1 MNREEILDKQFKE
14 LSAMSP
20 MTISM
25 PPDRGYMLA
34 AIVQTASI
42 CLELPEATQAFCKE
56 FVNGFCDRYR
66 DQMPTVVKVIEDA
79 WQEPNLMTEDEFAE
93 VLGDKWRHIAQEVE
107 EEMGGE
113 VKITVDKPHQG
124 ALCPVDGE
132 PCSKGG
138 DFYYYPDDCP
148 AYGMC
153 DDAAS
158 RIHDGDMH
166 DEFFGLVQ
174 SIYQDIED
182 GDDYLTVVTRK
193 EVDDDDDLEDRCA
206 SGHTN

>member
-1 MNREEILDKQFKE
+1 MNREEILDEQFKE

-42 CLELPEATQAFCKE
+42 YLDLPETTQAFCKE

-66 DQMPTVVKVIEDA
+66 ENMPTVVKVIEDA
-79 WQEPNLMTEDEFAE
+79 WQNPELMTEDEFAE
-93 VLGDKWRHIAQEVE
+93 VLGKKWRHIAQEVE

-113 VKITVDKPHQG
+113 VKITVDKPHRG

-138 DFYYYPDDCP
+138 NFYYYPNDCP
-148 AYGMC
+148 AYEMC
-153 DDAAS
+153 EDAAS
-158 RIHDGDMH
+158 RINDGDIH
-166 DEFFGLVQ
+166 DEFFEVVKD
-174 SIYQDIED
+174 IYQDIE
-182 GDDYLTVVTRK
+182 GVGEYLTIITRK
-193 EVDDDDDLEDRCA
+193 EVDDDDLEDRCA